1 MTGPTAARYVRD
13 RPDQFWPPYTR
24 SMAANA
30 EAGAGAAATDVA
42 RAAADAVPTTDP
54 SVVPAAVVPAAVV
67 PAAVVPAAV
76 VPAGALPAAGTTS
89 GTASVSAPGST
100 DVVSD
105 GGQSIPS
112 ATDRPTENGSKPTR
126 RQRIWRGTGRGIALL
141 AVAITVMMIAL
152 AIGMRSNDSAIDDHL
167 GTATAT
173 VLSVSPLR
181 TGIEFVD
188 ATGATVRPEGGVL
201 YPGLLS
207 LGQQFV
213 VEYSTQDP
221 QIARVAGRTASVG
234 TIMIALTLAGT
245 YLVVAP
251 LIWWCRRRSR
261 LPLLAFRRDREP
273 FGAAPEGTDRG

>member
-1 MTGPTAARYVRD
+1 
-13 RPDQFWPPYTR
+13 
-24 SMAANA
+24 MAANA
-30 EAGAGAAATDVA
+30 EAGAEAADSDLARTVPAAAREAPSLTWAGTDA
-42 RAAADAVPTTDP
+42 QTGDGAPTAT
-54 SVVPAAVVPAAVV
+54 VVPAP
-67 PAAVVPAAV
+67 
-76 VPAGALPAAGTTS
+76 
-89 GTASVSAPGST
+89 
-100 DVVSD
+100 DV
-105 GGQSIPS
+105 G
-112 ATDRPTENGSKPTR
+112 KPTR
-126 RQRIWRGTGRGIALL
+126 RQRIWRGVGRGIGLL

-152 AIGMRSNDSAIDDHL
+152 AIGMRSNDSAIDEHL

-188 ATGATVRPEGGVL
+188 ATGATIRPPGGVL

-234 TIMIALTLAGT
+234 TIMIVLTLAGT
-245 YLVVAP
+245 YLTSAP

-261 LPLLAFRRDREP
+261 LPLLPFRRDREP
-273 FGAAPEGTDRG
+273 LGAATARQ

>member
-1 MTGPTAARYVRD
+1 
-13 RPDQFWPPYTR
+13 PPYTR
-24 SMAANA
+24 PMAADA
-30 EAGAGAAATDVA
+30 EAGAGAADTDAGRTVAATA
-42 RAAADAVPTTDP
+42 REAPSHPSAGADAVTEDGA
-54 SVVPAAVVPAAVV
+54 SAA
-67 PAAVVPAAV
+67 
-76 VPAGALPAAGTTS
+76 
-89 GTASVSAPGST
+89 
-100 DVVSD
+100 SD
-105 GGQSIPS
+105 ATGMTEIGG
-112 ATDRPTENGSKPTR
+112 KPTR

-234 TIMIALTLAGT
+234 TIMIVLTLAGT
-245 YLVVAP
+245 YLVAAP

-261 LPLLAFRRDREP
+261 LPLLPFRRDREP
-273 FGAAPEGTDRG
+273 LGAPAAGK